1 MESEIVNRVAASS
14 LMQVDLEDWYPKME
28 RVHFDL
34 ADFLYERLILRE
46 IDFRNALKQF
56 PWEDLKDKLVAVFCS
71 EDAIVPT
78 WAFMLAANY
87 AALQTGW
94 VFLCKPEEL
103 DTFYYEKIIAG
114 LPLAGFQDQKVIVK
128 GCSKHPVPLSAFVS
142 FAAKVSPVV
151 QSLMF
156 GEPCSS
162 VPLYKKKKTSSAN

>member
-14 LMQVDLEDWYPKME
+14 LFQVDLEDWYPTME
-28 RVHFDL
+28 RFHFNL
-34 ADFLYERLILRE
+34 ANFLYERLILKE
-46 IDFRNALKQF
+46 MDFREQLRAFDWENLKG
-56 PWEDLKDKLVAVFCS
+56 KLVCLYCS

-87 AALQTGW
+87 AALHTEW

-103 DTFYYEKIIAG
+103 DVFYFEKKINA
-114 LPLAGFQDQKVIVK
+114 LSLVDFQDKKVIVK
-128 GCSKHPVPLSAFVS
+128 GCSRHPVPLSAFVS
-142 FAAKVSPVV
+142 FAARVSPVV

-162 VPLYKKKKTSSAN
+162 IPLYKKKKTSNPV